1 VRVEGETQT
10 LATITLQNFFRMY
23 EKLAGMTGTAETEA
37 AEFFEIYKLDVA
49 VIPTNQAIHRT
60 DFDDVVYR
68 TKREKYNAVIEEIVQ
83 LHEKGQPVL
92 VGTISVEVSEL
103 LSRMLKR
110 RGVKHN
116 VLNAKYHQQEA
127 EIVTG
132 AGQRGAVT
140 IATNM
145 AGRGTDI
152 KLGSGVTDLGGLHIL
167 GTERH
172 ESRRIDRQ
180 LRGRSGRQGD
190 PGSSR
195 FYLSLEDDL
204 MRLFGSDRIAG
215 LMQRMGVQEG
225 EVIEHRL
232 VTGAIGRA
240 QKRVE
245 AHNFD
250 IRKHLLE
257 YDNVMNEQRTVVY
270 ELRDQALTSEDMS
283 ATVLE
288 SIQDAVRE
296 RVDKATGAGAT
307 HREEWNLRGLAD
319 ELSLLLMTPVAP
331 ADLDA
336 PRPEALVESGEA
348 LAERA
353 YRAREAEFTPEVTRE
368 LERHL
373 YLYTLDEHW
382 RDHLYELDHLK
393 GGIGL
398 RAYGQRDPLIEYKKE
413 AYTLFETLVH
423 DVREDFVQRLFRV
436 QLAPEAPVA
445 VREPRRPRAIQTQ
458 KAEVQSFGGNG
469 AEEEERVGAVATAP
483 RVRTTPR
490 VGRNDPCPCGSGKK
504 YKKCHMLID
513 EGVEPRS

>member
-1 VRVEGETQT
+1 
-10 LATITLQNFFRMY
+10 M
-23 EKLAGMTGTAETEA
+23 
-37 AEFFEIYKLDVA
+37 
-49 VIPTNQAIHRT
+49 
-60 DFDDVVYR
+60 DFN
-68 TKREKYNAVIEEIVQ
+68 KR
-83 LHEKGQPVL
+83 GQPVL

-127 EIVTG
+127 EIVAG
-132 AGQRGAVT
+132 AGQHGAVT

-152 KLGSGVTDLGGLHIL
+152 KLGPGVADLGGLFIL

-190 PGSSR
+190 PGASR

-204 MRLFGSDRIAG
+204 MRLFGSERISG

-225 EVIEHRL
+225 EVIEHSM
-232 VTGAIGRA
+232 VTRAIGRA

-245 AHNFD
+245 EHNFD

-257 YDNVMNEQRTVVY
+257 YDNVMNQQRTLVY
-270 ELRDQALTSEDMS
+270 DLRNKALSS
-283 ATVLE
+283 ADISDTVLE
-288 SIQDAVRE
+288 AIEEEV
-296 RVDKATGAGAT
+296 VDRIAKFADPKL
-307 HREEWNLRGLAD
+307 HVEEWNLRGLAD
-319 ELSLLLMTPVAP
+319 ELSYVLMRPVE
-331 ADLDA
+331 LDA
-336 PRPEALVESGEA
+336 IRTDRYDVLEEKAVEVGTS
-348 LAERA
+348 A
-353 YRAREAEFTPEVTRE
+353 YRGRETEFSPPMMRE

-413 AYTLFETLVH
+413 AFSLFETLLKE
-423 DVREDFVQRLFRV
+423 VREEFVQRLFRV
-436 QLAPEAPVA
+436 QMAPEA
-445 VREPRRPRAIQTQ
+445 VREIEAQPRAPRRMVAQH
-458 KAEVQSFGGNG
+458 AEAQSFGGAVGDGPEAPDVEPG
-469 AEEEERVGAVATAP
+469 ARAASAAAP
-483 RVRTTPR
+483 APVRSGPR

-513 EGVEPRS
+513 EGVGSGR